1 MSNLDFTEIEESYE
15 PSEEDERHFWNG
27 EGFIKFYVEQNI
39 PEDNI
44 FEIEVEDSGGCAG
57 GAHET
62 VGFDYLIKE
71 MLDFDIKDLKEGHT
85 YTIEK
90 LTVTWI
96 RGDGWMTDDDVEYEY
111 ETLKDEIQL
120 FRFIKQK
127 LINYWWQHIGWK
139 LRK

>member
-1 MSNLDFTEIEESYE
+1 
-15 PSEEDERHFWNG
+15 
-27 EGFIKFYVEQNI
+27 
-39 PEDNI
+39 
-44 FEIEVEDSGGCAG
+44 
-57 GAHET
+57 
-62 VGFDYLIKE
+62 